1 MKDQH
6 TFTLIDGDFPVNES
20 RELLYNLF
28 SDKIQFHQVKNLS
41 SQERFG
47 KEDKTALKRIPE
59 LKKTL
64 EDIVKMLE
72 SVDNKLELLE
82 IKSEIVIRFVK
93 AEKNV

>member
-28 SDKIQFHQVKNLS
+28 SGKIQFHQVKNLS